1 MKNSNSR
8 RQTPTRL
15 SLAILSS
22 AMLLGTFSNDANA
35 LGSDTVFIS
44 ANAGVSYDDNLFR
57 LDRGEPTPRVNASRD
72 DLLYRFG
79 LGLSADVP
87 VSRQRFRANLNI
99 TDYRYSRNSYL
110 NYVGGSGSAS
120 WLWAVGEDWHGD
132 LGASQS
138 RSLQSFDYANAQ
150 QSNVI
155 ANQTYFFN
163 PRYRLAPN
171 FELQGGL
178 NYTTVTNSF
187 DQAKFSDYK
196 QTGLQL
202 GIAYIFPSAN
212 SVGLQL
218 QSWSVK
224 FNTSFVVNNSTADNA
239 YRDNRVSTFFNAQLT
254 GKSSV
259 DGSIGYKQ
267 RRHENLPERD
277 FNGWTGSVGWV
288 YNATGRISMRL
299 LASRDVGGIEDIAT
313 TYARTYSLVI
323 APTYRL
329 TSKINLS
336 GTAQFQDLR
345 FLGDTGSRTQGLNIG
360 QAGRHDKTYTLGVG
374 GGYAATRTFRLGF
387 NYAFTRRDSSAP
399 LVDYDDNLIGLSGQ
413 FTF

>member
-1 MKNSNSR
+1 
-8 RQTPTRL
+8 
-15 SLAILSS
+15 
-22 AMLLGTFSNDANA
+22 MLLGAFSNDAHA

-57 LDRGEPTPRVNASRD
+57 LERDQPLSSQNKSRD
-72 DLLYRFG
+72 DMLYRFG

-110 NYVGGSGSAS
+110 NYVGGSGSGS

-132 LGASQS
+132 LGMSLS
-138 RSLQSFDYANAQ
+138 RTLQSFDYANTAQ
-150 QSNVI
+150 HNI
-155 ANQTYFFN
+155 ITNQAYFFN
-163 PRYRLAPN
+163 PRYRFAPN

-187 DQAKFSDYK
+187 DQAKTSDYK

-212 SVGLQL
+212 SIGLQL
-218 QSWSVK
+218 QSWNVE
-224 FNTSFVVNNSTADNA
+224 FNNPSSPNSTTDNA
-239 YRDNRVSTFFNAQLT
+239 YRDNRFSTFFNAQLT

-267 RRHENLPERD
+267 RRHENLPQRD
-277 FNGWTGSVGWV
+277 FNGWTGSVGWG
-288 YNATGRISMRL
+288 YNATGRISLRL

-313 TYARTYSLVI
+313 TYARTYSLVVT
-323 APTYRL
+323 PTYQL
-329 TSKINLS
+329 TSKISLN
-336 GTAQFQDLR
+336 GIAQFQDLR
-345 FLGDTGSRTQGLNIG
+345 FFGNTGFAATGQG
-360 QAGRHDKTYTLGVG
+360 QSGRHDKTYTLGLG
-374 GGYAATRTFRLGF
+374 AGYAATRTFRLGL
-387 NYAFTRRDSSAP
+387 NYAFTRRDSNLNLNSNQFGA
-399 LVDYDDNLIGLSGQ
+399 DYDDNLIALSGQ
-413 FTF
+413 LTF